1 MDSGDLTVCE
11 TCELSGD
18 LRRDSLVVVEPL
30 PGSNLMG
37 EVSFLVGVVV
47 VVLSMS
53 DITEGGGLTTLRLVS
68 PPRNP
73 SVEDTLLVLARFDS
87 VLAKLGSESRGFCRR
102 SASVML
108 RVSLGWSPPVVVDSR
123 VLRRDALSR
132 RRSLLAARSA
142 SRSRPSAFLTASLTP
157 FGVASRSFISCEAR
171 NGSVRLA
178 VTRST
183 TLTHGNHW
191 RCSQIHYP
199 DL

>member
-18 LRRDSLVVVEPL
+18 LRRDSLAVVEPL
-30 PGSNLMG
+30 PGSNLTG
-37 EVSFLVGVVV
+37 DVSFLAGVV

-53 DITEGGGLTTLRLVS
+53 DITEGGGLTTLRDVS

-87 VLAKLGSESRGFCRR
+87 VLERLGSESRGFCRR

-108 RVSLGWSPPVVVDSR
+108 TVSVGWSPPVVVDSR

-142 SRSRPSAFLTASLTP
+142 STSRPSAFLTASLTL
-157 FGVASRSFISCEAR
+157 FGVASRSFMSCGSR
-171 NGSVRLA
+171 SVRLN
-178 VTRST
+178 
-183 TLTHGNHW
+183 GNHW
-191 RCSQIHYP
+191 WRSQIHYP
-199 DL
+199 DK